1 MVTCFRSYV
10 MRFGAACGALFVAHL
25 FAVVHCF
32 SLLLAAF
39 AVSFA
44 VMSAMP
50 IGILVGPG
58 YMDQQVRAICWLLTP
73 LALFELG

>member
-1 MVTCFRSYV
+1 MVTCFRRCV
-10 MRFGAACGALFVAHL
+10 VWFGTPWEAIFPAHL

-50 IGILVGPG
+50 IGILIGLG
-58 YMDQQVRAICWLLTP
+58 YMGGR
-73 LALFELG
+73 